1 MPKIFEGQYEGKGLK
16 VAIVVSRFNSFISE
30 RLLEGALDALGRHG
44 VGDADIAVYRVP
56 GSFELPAMVQKLA
69 IAGAVDAVVVL
80 GTLIRGG
87 TSHFDLIAA
96 EVFKG
101 VAAVSMEFPIA
112 VGMGVITADSL
123 EQAIERGGSKMGNKG
138 FDAALSAME
147 MANLYGK
154 MGKRTSSRTKSKK
167 AKSR

>member
-1 MPKIFEGQYEGKGLK
+1 MPKIFEGHFEGKGLK

-44 VGDADIAVYRVP
+44 VDDKNISVYRVP
-56 GSFELPAMVQKLA
+56 GAFELPAMVQHL
-69 IAGAVDAVVVL
+69 AVDAAHDAIVCL

-87 TSHFDLIAA
+87 TLHFDLISA

-101 VAAVSMEFPIA
+101 VAAVSMESRLAI
-112 VGMGVITADSL
+112 GMGVVTADSL

-138 FDAALSAME
+138 FEAALSALE
-147 MANLYGK
+147 MASLYRK
-154 MGKRTSSRTKSKK
+154 MKK
-167 AKSR
+167 K

>member
-1 MPKIFEGQYEGKGLK
+1 MPKIYEGQYEGKGLK
-16 VAIVVSRFNSFISE
+16 VAVVVSRFNNFISE

-44 VGDADIAVYRVP
+44 VGDSDIGVYRVP
-56 GSFELPAMVQKLA
+56 GSFELPGMVRKLA
-69 IAGAVDAVVVL
+69 TSGNVDAVIVL

-87 TSHFDLIAA
+87 TPHFDLIAA

-101 VAAVSMEFPIA
+101 VAAVTMEFPVA

-138 FDAALSAME
+138 FDAALSALE
-147 MANLYGK
+147 MANLYRK
-154 MGKRTSSRTKSKK
+154 MTKRTGGKRIRK
-167 AKSR
+167 